1 MYLYRRFKVAIFD
14 LNYLILLFG
23 NVVFLHR
30 GWVDVKLIWN
40 FIGCQRPK
48 VEIFWRME
56 VKN

>member
-30 GWVDVKLIWN
+30 GWVDVKLI
-40 FIGCQRPK
+40 
-48 VEIFWRME
+48 
-56 VKN
+56 